1 MQKSTPPENLKKTKS
16 ARKAQLFLLVFT
28 LLVAVVIWIFWDGDS
43 IESETKTLT
52 IADAEVLVEV
62 VDTQQA
68 REKGLSGRDDLESG
82 RGMLFV
88 FDEPDFYSMHM
99 QDMNFSID
107 IIWLDDDRRVVDI
120 ISDVSP
126 DTYPQTFSPRSAANY
141 VLEVPAGFSEEYDLV
156 RGSTASW

>member
-1 MQKSTPPENLKKTKS
+1 MPPENLKKTKS

-28 LLVAVVIWIFWDGDS
+28 LLLAVVIWFLWDDES
-43 IESETKTLT
+43 IEQETKTLN
-52 IADAEVLVEV
+52 IADAELLVEIAE
-62 VDTQQA
+62 TQQA
-68 REKGLSGRDDLESG
+68 RAKGLSGRDDLEDG

-88 FDEPDFYSMHM
+88 FDEPDLYSMHM

-107 IIWLDDDRRVVDI
+107 IIWLDEDRRVVDI
-120 ISDVSP
+120 ISDVNP

-156 RGSTASW
+156 RGSRASW